1 MKMKRLLFTLTIALL
16 VAGSLWA
23 NDDEIVVTR
32 QLTYSQS
39 NSLPDKTITV
49 ETKRLTFNK
58 KADPELVSAITC
70 VLDTIARE
78 DYQNRTFVLLI
89 EHTADGQVA
98 IAAHSDDIITQGRNN
113 ASIYY
118 GNLEYQR
125 YNFVVL
131 LGKDNLQLLEKTF
144 KRQGKVKF
152 VQEFEF
158 VDFKTPS
165 YPTNVIGR
173 WTPGGTIKLS
183 TVIINE
189 DPENDRNSFDSPAR
203 AED

>member
-1 MKMKRLLFTLTIALL
+1 MTIALL

-32 QLTYSQS
+32 QLTHSQS

-58 KADPELVSAITC
+58 KADPQLVDAITQ

-89 EHTADGQVA
+89 ENTADGQVA

-113 ASIYY
+113 ANIYY

-152 VQEFEF
+152 IQEFEF

-173 WTPGGTIKLS
+173 WAPGGTIKLS
-183 TVIINE
+183 SVIINE
-189 DPENDRNSFDSPAR
+189 DLENDRGSFDSPAR
-203 AED
+203 VEV

>member
-1 MKMKRLLFTLTIALL
+1 MKRLLFTLTIALL

-32 QLTYSQS
+32 QLTHSQS

-58 KADPELVSAITC
+58 KADPQLVDAITQ

-89 EHTADGQVA
+89 ENTADGQVA

-113 ASIYY
+113 ANIYY

-152 VQEFEF
+152 IQEFEF

-173 WTPGGTIKLS
+173 WAPGGTIKLS
-183 TVIINE
+183 SVIINE
-189 DPENDRNSFDSPAR
+189 YLENDRGSFDSPAR
-203 AED
+203 VEV